1 MTEDNV
7 LRQIQA
13 LVAAGEYLDQ
23 LLGIPGARLSG
34 GGAFVG
40 NRRMYRRCTAEHL
53 EGRTAGLVGKLPPLG
68 PPSME
73 AVEAAERELG
83 RPFPALLRRLYLEIR
98 NGGFGLGYGIIGLR

>member
-53 EGRTAGLVGKLPPLG
+53 EARTAGLVERLPPLG
-68 PPSME
+68 PPTSME
-73 AVEAAERELG
+73 AVEAAERALG
-83 RPFPALLRRLYLEIR
+83 RPFSPLPPPPYPW
-98 NGGFGLGYGIIGLR
+98 IG